1 MPTYDY
7 ACHACGPFSA
17 LRSMA
22 TRNDPIHCPECGANA
37 DRVVA
42 VPMLTALDPTARA
55 AHDVNERSRNAPAT
69 LDQYRARHR
78 PGCSCCSGSA
88 KSKATVSPSG
98 AKSFPGRRP
107 WQISH

>member
-7 ACHACGPFSA
+7 ACSACGPFSA
-17 LRSMA
+17 LRPMSA
-22 TRNDPIHCPECGANA
+22 RNAPIECPECRATA
-37 DRVVA
+37 QRVVA

-55 AHDVNERSRNAPAT
+55 AHDVNERSRHAPASV
-69 LDQYRARHR
+69 DEYRARHR
-78 PGCSCCSGSA
+78 PGCSCCSGGA
-88 KSKATVSPSG
+88 KSRAAVSPSG

>member
-7 ACHACGPFSA
+7 ACPACGPFSA
-17 LRSMA
+17 LRSM
-22 TRNDPIHCPECGANA
+22 TSRNDPIACPACGTSAE
-37 DRVVA
+37 RVVG

-55 AHDVNERSRNAPAT
+55 AHDVNERSKHAPAT

-78 PGCSCCSGSA
+78 PGCSCCSAGG

>member
-7 ACHACGPFSA
+7 ACGACGGFTA

-22 TRNDPIHCPECGANA
+22 ARNDPIECPDCGAPA
-37 DRVVA
+37 ERVVA
-42 VPMLTALDPTARA
+42 MAMLTTLDGVARSAL
-55 AHDVNERSRNAPAT
+55 DVNERSRHAPVSV
-69 LDQYRARHR
+69 DEYRARHR
-78 PGCSCCSGSA
+78 PGCSCCSGGA
-88 KSKATVSPSG
+88 KSRASVSPTG